1 MKTQETIIKILSKET
16 KTGNTNGQDWSIT
29 EYTVLETIEMENG
42 SMLETKVK
50 ASAAKS
56 LGELDVGGIYKA
68 VMFITSRE
76 SEKDGKKVLWNSFRI
91 TRAEKIGGEDPKA
104 QAEQTVEAIADD
116 IPFNEVP

>member
-1 MKTQETIIKILSKET
+1 MKTQETTIKILSKET

-29 EYTVLETIEMENG
+29 EYTVLESIEMENG

-91 TRAEKIGGEDPKA
+91 TRADKIGGEDPKS
-104 QAEQTVEAIADD
+104 EPETVAAAVADE
-116 IPFNEVP
+116 IPF

>member
-1 MKTQETIIKILSKET
+1 MKTQETTIKILSKET

-29 EYTVLETIEMENG
+29 EYTVLESIEMENG

-56 LGELDVGGIYKA
+56 LGELDVGGTYKA

-91 TRAEKIGGEDPKA
+91 TRADKIGGEDPEKV
-104 QAEQTVEAIADD
+104 AEKTVDAIADD
-116 IPFNEVP
+116 IPF

>member
-1 MKTQETIIKILSKET
+1 MKTQETTIKILSKET
-16 KTGNTNGQDWSIT
+16 KTGNTNGQDWSIV
-29 EYTVLETIEMENG
+29 EYTVLESIEMENG

-91 TRAEKIGGEDPKA
+91 TRADKIGGEDPKS
-104 QAEQTVEAIADD
+104 EPETVAAAIADE
-116 IPFNEVP
+116 IPF